1 MDESKSSS
9 KAVNVVTNGEKA
21 CSEEKKE
28 NKGKPRHIETI
39 IGGAPRENAY
49 VKWDDEK
56 EDCIIDDRP

>member
-1 MDESKSSS
+1 MSWLMVKRL
-9 KAVNVVTNGEKA
+9 AVKK
-21 CSEEKKE
+21 KKE

-39 IGGAPRENAY
+39 IGGAPRENVY